1 MATNKT
7 CLDRQQEGFS
17 GAGRSSSETTLHSA
31 VTAAAASGAEGPA
44 FESRLARS
52 AVHTSRVALFFAGYG
67 VGTVCG
73 GRFGPVSGLSSG
85 FPARQRFTFL
95 LLSTRPCPFRVN
107 GSQVRVLPRELRRSP
122 RRLSHGSIRLQID
135 HSHNSQRR
143 WRCGGG
149 AEPVVITEPVKLA
162 VGNVIE
168 ARADNRPGC
177 RQTENA
183 IGALEHFDP
192 AN

>member
-67 VGTVCG
+67 VGTVG
-73 GRFGPVSGLSSG
+73 RVRFGPGSGFSSG
-85 FPARQRFTFL
+85 FPGRQALSFL
-95 LLSTRPCPFRVN
+95 IPSTGPCPLRVN
-107 GSQVRVLPRELRRSP
+107 GSQVRVLPRELPSPPLQSPAGREHGEVFRSQMS
-122 RRLSHGSIRLQID
+122 RNGLSMSQKRPSGSRGELQVVV
-135 HSHNSQRR
+135 QRA
-143 WRCGGG
+143 CD
-149 AEPVVITEPVKLA
+149 K
-162 VGNVIE
+162 
-168 ARADNRPGC
+168 
-177 RQTENA
+177 Q
-183 IGALEHFDP
+183 GALTDG
-192 AN
+192 